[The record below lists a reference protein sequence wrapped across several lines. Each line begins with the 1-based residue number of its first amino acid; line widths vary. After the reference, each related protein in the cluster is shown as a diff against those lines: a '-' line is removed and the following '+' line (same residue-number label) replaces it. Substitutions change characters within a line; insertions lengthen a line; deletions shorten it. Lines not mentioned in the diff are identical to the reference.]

1 MEFEILIDW
10 DMSRYC
16 FIIELVAKIVE
27 LGTHAVARSKM
38 IAHIRRQKNRNREE
52 QTVVIICTEV

>member
-1 MEFEILIDW
+1 MEFGILIDW

-16 FIIELVAKIVE
+16 FINELVAKIVE

-52 QTVVIICTEV
+52 